1 MGAAVSLLPTAIAPQ
16 NNNPDDR
23 LDLPRPHRCHL
34 CDRAFHR
41 LEDQTRHIRTHPGTK
56 VYACRFPGCTAS
68 NYPDHPP
75 RLGEDGVSKPTTLDR
90 QHLEQPWKRIPF
102 RDRFEI
108 DQITKAGGFHTV
120 AESPLDTGR
129 TAEFPSS
136 LGGELSKLH
145 ELRGQEDET
154 ILTVDAGTTSD
165 GVTPER
171 HFQSPEV
178 KKLPEPLLSGRGSVG
193 NAEHAHYTGCLSSV
207 APADYAFS
215 PGSALD
221 RAKEAARMHR
231 PHGSSRRDGDDRR
244 SHDHR
249 NSKLLAK
256 QSQSVS
262 ARSRSPSLENLPSS
276 LGITQSTHGN
286 HGQTHPMRIS
296 QSPPASK
303 SSSEDLLSGIFPYGP
318 FDTALL
324 HKGTNRPEE
333 KAVPVTESDS
343 TFYSEGEE
351 SFVLDRSSPPAVNF
365 EHDDYLDKATADIV
379 QGLVK
384 DFLPLLKG
392 LATDC
397 PERSGHPSTSSGTA
411 SYRLASPTST
421 SGTTSLT
428 SFPRVNESRRSDD
441 DEIGDGHGRQKRPRF
456 DEVEPNASSS
466 KKLLACPYAKHDPE
480 RYSERNTTRTETA
493 YHKCASKILTD
504 IPRLKQ
510 HLYRVHKRPEHT
522 CSSCFACFENAQSR
536 ISHERSRSCEIVEC
550 PFGEKMNPDQYQAV
564 KRRQVGQDCVASWFA
579 IFGILFPG
587 APLPDNPY
595 VECTESLMV
604 GRIVGEFTNCVEH
617 EAPRRLAERIGVQI
631 FGVENQAQ
639 HQWWLNQ
646 VLEES
651 LPLVLA
657 EMRRQFQILT
667 ETQVSG

>member
-1 MGAAVSLLPTAIAPQ
+1 MAAAVSLLPTAIAPL

-56 VYACRFPGCTAS
+56 VYACRFPGCSKCFSRPDELTWHSRFHTKPNSHLTTGKSVLAAS

-75 RLGEDGVSKPTTLDR
+75 RLGKDGVSKPTTLDR

-120 AESPLDTGR
+120 AESPLDTSR
-129 TAEFPSS
+129 TAEVPSP
-136 LGGELSKLH
+136 LGGKLLKLH
-145 ELRGQEDET
+145 ELRGQEDKT
-154 ILTVDAGTTSD
+154 VLTADAGTTSD
-165 GVTPER
+165 PVAPER
-171 HFQSPEV
+171 HLQSPEF
-178 KKLPEPLLSGRGSVG
+178 KKLPEPVLTSQSSVG
-193 NAEHAHYTGCLSSV
+193 NAEHAHFNSWKPWTNPSHEDKSI
-207 APADYAFS
+207 APSFQELKRG
-215 PGSALD
+215 PI
-221 RAKEAARMHR
+221 EW
-231 PHGSSRRDGDDRR
+231 
-244 SHDHR
+244 
-249 NSKLLAK
+249 
-256 QSQSVS
+256 
-262 ARSRSPSLENLPSS
+262 NLP
-276 LGITQSTHGN
+276 LW
-286 HGQTHPMRIS
+286 
-296 QSPPASK
+296 A
-303 SSSEDLLSGIFPYGP
+303 

-351 SFVLDRSSPPAVNF
+351 SFVLDRSSQPAVNF

-411 SYRLASPTST
+411 SYRPASPTST

-604 GRIVGEFTNCVEH
+604 GRIVGEFTNFVEH